1 MAKRMFSTKITSS
14 SQFLMMAQSAQN
26 LYFHLGMNADDDGF
40 VEHFTIM
47 RMTESKPD
55 DLNVLQVRKF
65 VKVFDDRVLIIRDWK
80 INNNIRSD
88 RYTPS
93 KYLQIYKN
101 ELKLIAKE
109 SQKAGI
115 PNDNQMVDVV
125 QSSIDK
131 SSIDKIRLD
140 KDTNTILA
148 TSKDVAVKEP
158 DLINLLI
165 DKFKEINPSYKN
177 FFANKTQRG
186 CLGRLVE
193 QFGTEHIG
201 RVIDMLP
208 SIQGVP
214 YAPTITTPKELE
226 DKIAAL
232 KSFIQKEQVKNNKSF
247 ILSIKDLKEHK
258 V

>member
-80 INNNIRSD
+80 VNNYIRSD

-109 SQKAGI
+109 SQNTGMT
-115 PNDNQMVDVV
+115 NDNQMVDA
-125 QSSIDK
+125 
-131 SSIDKIRLD
+131 DKIRLD
-140 KDTNTILA
+140 KIRLELPKGKRI
-148 TSKDVAVKEP
+148 TSEYGNP
-158 DLINLLI
+158 
-165 DKFKEINPSYKN
+165 EINKVLNTLKEKFSLSKLDGSDKENRRYANLAIKKFGDDLPKIIEAAAGNDFWKN
-177 FFANKTQRG
+177 
-186 CLGRLVE
+186 
-193 QFGTEHIG
+193 
-201 RVIDMLP
+201 
-208 SIQGVP
+208 
-214 YAPTITTPKELE
+214 
-226 DKIAAL
+226 KI
-232 KSFIQKEQVKNNKSF
+232 SQVKDIYYNGVKILQLKKGGIKS
-247 ILSIKDLKEHK
+247 IDLSAFVK
-258 V
+258 